1 MSYDEENSISYS
13 NSKKNI
19 LLTIPENNNRLTYS
33 INQFIPKVLIENF
46 PSKRDVMYILKTTF
60 QENNFP
66 EDYTIQDND
75 EKKFIVTFDNEDAA
89 MCFTKKL
96 NLEKIKN
103 PTYKETIVTLT
114 LVPNSNFVPEKRIK
128 KKKGLPLDSIE
139 RLFKGESILNKSNQN
154 TSNKKIDKKIY
165 ISRHSPSYQ
174 NSVPSNILF
183 FLTLFFSFRY
193 FFKFKYS

>member
-114 LVPNSNFVPEKRIK
+114 LVPNHHYVPEKKVK
-128 KKKGLPLDSIE
+128 KKKGLPIDSIE
-139 RLFKGESILNKSNQN
+139 RLFKGESIISSNQN
-154 TSNKKIDKKIY
+154 KTKPKNVKKLY
-165 ISRHSPSYQ
+165 ISRDSPMYQ
-174 NSVPSNILF
+174 NDVKSKI
-183 FLTLFFSFRY
+183 
-193 FFKFKYS
+193 

>member
-89 MCFTKKL
+89 MCFKKKL

-139 RLFKGESILNKSNQN
+139 RLFKGESIISSNQN
-154 TSNKKIDKKIY
+154 KTKPKNIKKLY
-165 ISRHSPSYQ
+165 ISRDSPMYQ
-174 NSVPSNILF
+174 NDVKSKI
-183 FLTLFFSFRY
+183 
-193 FFKFKYS
+193 

>member
-1 MSYDEENSISYS
+1 MSISKSYQNLQIIKTPS
-13 NSKKNI
+13 ISKTKSFRSLI
-19 LLTIPENNNRLTYS
+19 SKRLLTNKNKAMSLNI
-33 INQFIPKVLIENF
+33 
-46 PSKRDVMYILKTTF
+46 KRDVMYILKTTF

-139 RLFKGESILNKSNQN
+139 RLFKGESIISSNQN
-154 TSNKKIDKKIY
+154 KTKPKNVKKLY
-165 ISRHSPSYQ
+165 ISRDSPMYQ
-174 NSVPSNILF
+174 NDVKSKI
-183 FLTLFFSFRY
+183 
-193 FFKFKYS
+193 